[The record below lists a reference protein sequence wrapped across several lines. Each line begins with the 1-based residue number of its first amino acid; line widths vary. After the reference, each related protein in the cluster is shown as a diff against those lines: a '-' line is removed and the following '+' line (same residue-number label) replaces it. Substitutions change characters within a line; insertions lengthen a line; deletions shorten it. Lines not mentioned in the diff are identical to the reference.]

1 MRTAT
6 LSISVL
12 LLTLSAQAAKEPD
25 KQEPHAPAPAPVI
38 SKWFPQV
45 EGWKFSAAPTQYTP
59 ENLFEYID
67 GGADAFLQFDFE
79 ELLTTSYVNV
89 HKVEVTVDLYHH
101 RNAARAFG
109 MYTQERP
116 AGTTSVPVG
125 IEGIAGSD
133 HLEFVAGP
141 VYVKLAQAGGKET
154 PFLRMFAEKIAE
166 RLPGTREPPAV
177 LKCFPDRGKR
187 PWAEK
192 LTARDFL
199 GHPFLHDAA
208 VVPYQL
214 EGAKVRLFAIEGRD
228 ESDVQTMIQRYRVAA
243 KSPASQVE
251 KAGGATLKDSS
262 QRRGHPAVGWSLVVG
277 GGRLSALEPASDRGG
292 AGEGRRVGKAPS
304 VRAPIDWV

>member
-187 PWAEK
+187 PRAEK

-251 KAGGATLKDSS
+251 KAGGATLKDPLNGEVIL
-262 QRRGHPAVGWSLVVG
+262 RWDGRWLWGAVDYPPSNRQVTEAVQARVDELGKHL
-277 GGRLSALEPASDRGG
+277 LSARQ
-292 AGEGRRVGKAPS
+292 
-304 VRAPIDWV
+304 